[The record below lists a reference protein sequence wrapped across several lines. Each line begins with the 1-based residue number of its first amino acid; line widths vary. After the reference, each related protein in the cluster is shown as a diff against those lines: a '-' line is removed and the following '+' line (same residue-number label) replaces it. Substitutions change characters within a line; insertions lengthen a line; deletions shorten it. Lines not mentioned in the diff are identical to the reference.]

1 MYKYDLVAMHER
13 AQKAIFALQR
23 NQIEVSARMG
33 IDTSIPLHKRMPLP
47 PTEENICK
55 AAEVLGVSVGWLVTG
70 VPATETD
77 RFVILQV
84 SGNITGSVVIKGNR
98 HCEIVVR
105 NAPAMGI

>member
-47 PTEENICK
+47 PTEANICK
-55 AAEVLGVSVGWLVTG
+55 AADVLGVSVGWLITG
-70 VPATETD
+70 VPETETD
-77 RFVILQV
+77 RFVIQQV
-84 SGNITGSVVIKGNR
+84 SGNINGSVVIRGNKN
-98 HCEIVVR
+98 CEITVR
-105 NAPAMGI
+105 NVPTWGI

>member
-55 AAEVLGVSVGWLVTG
+55 AAEVLGVSVKWLITG

-77 RFVILQV
+77 RFVIQQV
-84 SGNITGSVVIKGNR
+84 SGNINGSVVIKGNR
-98 HCEIVVR
+98 NCEIVVR

>member
-55 AAEVLGVSVGWLVTG
+55 AAEVLGVSVGWLITG
-70 VPATETD
+70 VPVTETD
-77 RFVILQV
+77 RFVIQQV
-84 SGNITGSVVIKGNR
+84 SGNINGSVVIKGNR
-98 HCEIVVR
+98 NCEIVVR
-105 NAPAMGI
+105 NAPMLGI